1 MIWPFNI
8 NSKRISEL
16 EEITTSLNEQVKL
29 LKQKIYSIDDVTA
42 KQFIDND
49 SLSKRNKKSIDNIAS
64 FFKDSLTKVNN
75 ESLNPEKIGNG
86 DIRYVIDNFDVELKG
101 GISIENE
108 NVFFTQLNV
117 SEINQQSVST
127 LKFSVKPIITTKI
140 D

>member
-1 MIWPFNI
+1 
-8 NSKRISEL
+8 L

-29 LKQKIYSIDDVTA
+29 LKQKIFSIDDVNA

>member
-29 LKQKIYSIDDVTA
+29 LKQKIHSIDDATA

-75 ESLNPEKIGNG
+75 ESLKPEKMGNG
-86 DIRYVIDNFDVELKG
+86 DIKYIIDNFDVELKG

>member
-8 NSKRISEL
+8 NSKRLSEL

-29 LKQKIYSIDDVTA
+29 LKQKIHSIDDATA

-75 ESLNPEKIGNG
+75 ESLKPEKMGNG
-86 DIRYVIDNFDVELKG
+86 DIKYIIDNFDVELKG

>member
-29 LKQKIYSIDDVTA
+29 LKQKIFSIDDVNA

>member
-16 EEITTSLNEQVKL
+16 EEITTSLNEQIKL
-29 LKQKIYSIDDVTA
+29 LKQKIFSIDDVNA

-75 ESLNPEKIGNG
+75 ESLNPDKIGNG